1 LTVYLCRL
9 HKQSLFELPNF
20 DVLDIPNII
29 KSTTREV
36 GHNSNMAVEYQQQ
49 VQNSD
54 YSNPTVL
61 IIGAGISG
69 KDP

>member
-1 LTVYLCRL
+1 
-9 HKQSLFELPNF
+9 LPNF